1 VGADRLNRVEVLTSR
16 AQPGSVA
23 ISWDAREALLER
35 LGLGEEHA
43 AAVDAFRAVGA
54 SRPVRLR
61 LEDKQTLCQ
70 VIDEWMYDVGG
81 GQLPE
86 GIFDLRNALH
96 DDLHDTGR
104 GP

>member
-1 VGADRLNRVEVLTSR
+1 
-16 AQPGSVA
+16 
-23 ISWDAREALLER
+23 
-35 LGLGEEHA
+35 
-43 AAVDAFRAVGA
+43 
-54 SRPVRLR
+54 VRLR

-81 GQLPE
+81 GQIPE

-96 DDLHDTGR
+96 DDLHDAGR